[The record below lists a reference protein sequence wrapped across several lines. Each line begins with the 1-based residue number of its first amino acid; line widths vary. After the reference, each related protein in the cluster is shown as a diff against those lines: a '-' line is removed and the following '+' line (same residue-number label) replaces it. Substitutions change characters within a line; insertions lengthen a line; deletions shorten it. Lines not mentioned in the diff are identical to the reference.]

1 MLEAPPVAGKPS
13 DIQPEDTRQAEADAT
28 SAKAFVAAFH
38 RDVGVT
44 LGEPDFK
51 KIEKVAEQ
59 KPDSPIVDSV
69 EGVPISEIAKRKR
82 ESAGEPAQ
90 KPQVEK
96 PEPAKADT
104 EPTKAKADDSP
115 KPEKAVAS
123 IPPTPS
129 PRTATAPATAQP
141 EAKPKPVT
149 ATEAV
154 ETHSDFENSLLPEQR
169 EELEFDRAAE
179 RLMPDKYKDVSAKRL
194 KFFKQLDEF
203 AAQHP
208 DLTADSEELTQF
220 IEKHKPT
227 YPAPDVR
234 KLERLAVKEEV
245 LAEAQR
251 ATDEK
256 LASANREIQELKTRP
271 RIAAEI
277 EALETDLAAMLP
289 ENMRTTATEKGLDE
303 LDGEFPLEGP
313 IVRQVIDNTVLAA
326 NEFLELATGLKPY
339 QQGDPAHEWLV
350 RFINTQ
356 GQVFQK
362 QGGDALVRDGKQF
375 VPRSEYSGDPATWT
389 FSNREVTDMLKAN
402 AKINM
407 DNLLADATKKHEL
420 IASKRQK
427 STVEQKPNPQTE
439 AQPSPRARNSP
450 SPGIGQTA
458 QEPDA
463 TAGLF
468 QALGVT
474 EKPT

>member
-1 MLEAPPVAGKPS
+1 MPEAPPVVDTAN
-13 DIQPEDTRQAEADAT
+13 DTRQAEADEMG
-28 SAKAFVAAFH
+28 AKAFLSAFA

-51 KIEKVAEQ
+51 KIEKVAET
-59 KPDSPIVDSV
+59 KPDAPIVDSV
-69 EGVPISEIAKRKR
+69 EGLPISEIAKRKR
-82 ESAGEPAQ
+82 ESAGEPAH

-96 PEPAKADT
+96 PEPAKADP
-104 EPTKAKADDSP
+104 EPVKAAEIP
-115 KPEKAVAS
+115 KTEKAAAS

-129 PRTATAPATAQP
+129 PRPAIAPATPVAQP
-141 EAKPKPVT
+141 EPKPSPVT
-149 ATEAV
+149 ATEVAND
-154 ETHSDFENSLLPEQR
+154 EFEKSLLPEQR

-179 RLMPDKYKDVSAKRL
+179 RLMPDKYKDVSVKRL

-227 YPAPDVR
+227 YLPADAR

-256 LASANREIQELKTRP
+256 LATANREIQELKTRP
-271 RIAAEI
+271 RITAEI
-277 EALETDLAAMLP
+277 EALETDLTAMLP
-289 ENMRTTATEKGLDE
+289 ENMRTAASDKGLDE

-389 FSNREVTDMLKAN
+389 FSNKEVTDMLKAN

-407 DNLLADATKKHEL
+407 DNLLSDATKKHEL

-427 STVEQKPNPQTE
+427 STVEQKPNPPTE

>member
-1 MLEAPPVAGKPS
+1 MPEAPPVVDKTA
-13 DIQPEDTRQAEADAT
+13 DARQAEADEMG
-28 SAKAFVAAFH
+28 AKAFLSAFA

-51 KIEKVAEQ
+51 KIEPKADES
-59 KPDSPIVDSV
+59 KPDVPIVSSID
-69 EGVPISEIAKRKR
+69 GVPISEIAKRKR
-82 ESAGEPAQ
+82 ESAGESPQ
-90 KPQVEK
+90 KPVEK
-96 PEPAKADT
+96 PEPAKADP
-104 EPTKAKADDSP
+104 EPVKAKAEIP
-115 KPEKAVAS
+115 KPEKLSAS
-123 IPPTPS
+123 IPPAPS
-129 PRTATAPATAQP
+129 PTPAIAPASPAARPEKSQP
-141 EAKPKPVT
+141 LT
-149 ATEAV
+149 ATEVAV
-154 ETHSDFENSLLPEQR
+154 EANGEFEKSLLPEQR

-245 LAEAQR
+245 LAEAHR

-256 LASANREIQELKTRP
+256 LATANREIQELKTRP
-271 RIAAEI
+271 KIAAEI

-289 ENMRTTATEKGLDE
+289 ENMRTAATEKGLDE

-362 QGGDALVRDGKQF
+362 QGGEALVRDGKQF

-407 DNLLADATKKHEL
+407 DDLLAKATKKHEL
-420 IASKRQK
+420 IVSKRQK
-427 STVEQKPNPQTE
+427 PPVEQKPNPPAE
-439 AQPSPRARNSP
+439 AQPSPRARSSQ

-458 QEPDA
+458 QEPDP

-474 EKPT
+474 QKPT